1 MRYLWLSLFLFLPFA
16 QAESL
21 LSGISAGK
29 EAPSACHAIHGLT
42 ESAGVRPSPGAMSQ
56 ALAAYHAADRAGH
69 LQNKSVLTVV
79 DFSLPSDQKRL
90 WVIDMK
96 TRAPLLHIHSAQ
108 GKNSGLTYATHF
120 SNVVG
125 SDESS
130 LGSFITGP
138 VYYGKHG
145 KSMRL
150 MGISKGL
157 NDHAYQR
164 AIVVHAAPYMSDQY
178 IQSHHRAG
186 RSWGC
191 FAVSHANL
199 NQLIDYTKGGSLLFA
214 YAPGLDLNSES
225 AAA

>member
-1 MRYLWLSLFLFLPFA
+1 MRYVLLGLFFMLPA
-16 QAESL
+16 AHAEGL
-21 LSGISAGK
+21 LSGVTSAHQ
-29 EAPSACHAIHGLT
+29 APHACHAVHGLT
-42 ESAGVRPSPGAMSQ
+42 ESVGIKPSAAAMSQ
-56 ALAAYHAADRAGH
+56 ALAAYRAADRAGH
-69 LQNKSVLTVV
+69 LANKAVLTVV

-96 TRAPLLHIHSAQ
+96 TGAPLMHIHSAQ

-130 LGSFITGP
+130 LGSFVTGP

-164 AIVVHAAPYMSDQY
+164 AIVVHSAPYMSEQY
-178 IQSHHRAG
+178 IQAHHRAG

-214 YAPGLDLNSES
+214 YAPDSVT
-225 AAA
+225 AA